1 MLDLDYR
8 DGALLM
14 IPSGTT
20 GAGHAEPIVSS
31 AARRGGE
38 PSNGDALDGV
48 RFADYMNGI
57 YDTRLVPENV
67 TVSVSR

>member
-1 MLDLDYR
+1 MATR
-8 DGALLM
+8 
-14 IPSGTT
+14 S
-20 GAGHAEPIVSS
+20 
-31 AARRGGE
+31 
-38 PSNGDALDGV
+38 DGV